1 MHGTI
6 YSIHNRR
13 GNHEWTIQRPWQHW
27 GQDTNQR
34 QTKQLNTTQK
44 IKTINN
50 MDTTTKQDLGGLMP
64 LGGTEE
70 SSE

>member
-1 MHGTI
+1 VRNAWNNIFYPYPFYSHGLTVGLW
-6 YSIHNRR
+6 SS
-13 GNHEWTIQRPWQHW
+13 NHEWTIQRPWQHW

-44 IKTINN
+44 IKNIS
-50 MDTTTKQDLGGLMP
+50 K
-64 LGGTEE
+64 EE